1 MRRLPSFSQWDRAL
15 ACQPSETLRHVRTPS
30 PHAKRGS
37 ALHKFMEIYVSTNR
51 DREAALAA
59 IHEEFRAEA
68 ARIDVG
74 NFAFPAEVAT
84 EVAVGLDLLRQEA
97 RTLDVAY
104 RAYPDPASPWE
115 THGTLDLIG
124 RDGDH
129 GDKDG
134 MVVLDYKF
142 GFAETES
149 TDGMQLALGAASAL
163 ALEPSAERA
172 WVGIVRLVDGVMLKP
187 YMRTEPYTRDSLR
200 PVIERALTWAAKF
213 RAGELSRT
221 YEMGDHCRYCP
232 AFRVCPAQVH
242 LLRGGF
248 AEDNDAITDL
258 PAAYERVTRLDR
270 ALRVAKD
277 QLREHALREPIPMG
291 DGRVYGM
298 VNGQVR
304 AHRPREGGG
313 E

>member
-1 MRRLPSFSQWDRAL
+1 
-15 ACQPSETLRHVRTPS
+15 
-30 PHAKRGS
+30 
-37 ALHKFMEIYVSTNR
+37 MEIYVSTNR
-51 DREAALAA
+51 DRTAALAA
-59 IHEEFRAEA
+59 IPDEFRAEA

-104 RAYPDPASPWE
+104 RAYPEPASPWE

-124 RDGDH
+124 RDSNY

-134 MVVLDYKF
+134 VLVLDYKF

-149 TDGMQLALGAASAL
+149 INGMQLALGAAAAL

-172 WVGIVRLVDGVMLKP
+172 WAGIVRLVDGVMLKSHWRP
-187 YMRTEPYTRDSLR
+187 EPYTRETLR
-200 PVIERALTWAAKF
+200 PVFERALSWAARF
-213 RAGELSRT
+213 RAGELSRA

-242 LLRGGF
+242 LLRGAF
-248 AEDNDAITDL
+248 AEDNENITDL

-270 ALRVAKD
+270 ALKVAKD
-277 QLREHALREPIPMG
+277 QLREHALREPIPLA

-298 VNGQVR
+298 FGGQVR